1 MNAAA
6 QLTRLLAEWQRLT
19 ELEGAAILSENWPEV
34 AQHQSAKAL
43 LGPDIT
49 QALEQFRAAR
59 PGGQTPAPATPDP
72 FAAAAAPLLA
82 LETRNRDA
90 LRAKCQR
97 KRAELAAASQTTRNL
112 QGLRRAYGGANA
124 HLWQSYS

>member
-19 ELEGAAILSENWPEV
+19 ELEAQAILGDNWPEV
-34 AQHQSAKAL
+34 AHHQRAKAL

-49 QALEQFRAAR
+49 QALQQFRAAR
-59 PGGQTPAPATPDP
+59 PGGQTAALAPPEP
-72 FAAAAAPLLA
+72 FAAAAAPLVA

-97 KRAELAAASQTTRNL
+97 KRAELESARQMTRNL
-112 QGLRRAYGGANA
+112 QGVRRAYGGANP